1 MTTPNYKRIC
11 AIYYG
16 AVINGDFMKVILENN
31 LSNSKIIEYIKKY
44 TKNERKRSFLKDRIV
59 KGVTYENLCYSYPEW
74 VGLYFKKMKRIE
86 RDFEK
91 WLEKAVK
98 L

>member
-1 MTTPNYKRIC
+1 
-11 AIYYG
+11 
-16 AVINGDFMKVILENN
+16 MKVIFEDN
-31 LSNSKIIEYIKKY
+31 LSNSQIIEYIEKY
-44 TKNERKRSFLKDRIV
+44 TKSERKRSFLKDRIV
-59 KGVTYENLCYSYPEW
+59 KGAKYGNLSYFYPEL
-74 VGLYFKKMKRIE
+74 VDLHFKKMMRIE

>member
-1 MTTPNYKRIC
+1 
-11 AIYYG
+11 
-16 AVINGDFMKVILENN
+16 MKVIFENN
-31 LSNSKIIEYIKKY
+31 LSNSQIIEYIEKY
-44 TKNERKRSFLKDRIV
+44 TKSERKISFLKDRIV
-59 KGVTYENLCYSYPEW
+59 KCAKYGNLGYFYPEW
-74 VGLYFKKMKRIE
+74 VDLHFKKMMRIE

>member
-1 MTTPNYKRIC
+1 
-11 AIYYG
+11 
-16 AVINGDFMKVILENN
+16 MKVIFENN
-31 LSNSKIIEYIKKY
+31 LSNSQIIEYIEKY
-44 TKNERKRSFLKDRIV
+44 AKDEKKRSFLKDRIV
-59 KGVTYENLCYSYPEW
+59 KGATYENLGYFYPEW
-74 VGLYFKKMKRIE
+74 ADIYFKKMKQIK

>member
-1 MTTPNYKRIC
+1 
-11 AIYYG
+11 
-16 AVINGDFMKVILENN
+16 MKVILECK
-31 LSNSKIIEYIKKY
+31 LSNSEIIEYIEKY
-44 TKNERKRSFLKDRIV
+44 TKDERKRSFLKDRIV
-59 KGVTYENLCYSYPEW
+59 KGVTYENLCYSYTEW
-74 VGLYFKKMKRIE
+74 IGFHFKKMKRIE

>member
-1 MTTPNYKRIC
+1 
-11 AIYYG
+11 
-16 AVINGDFMKVILENN
+16 MKVIFENN
-31 LSNSKIIEYIKKY
+31 LSNSQIIECIEKY
-44 TKNERKRSFLKDRIV
+44 TKSERKRSFLKDRIV
-59 KGVTYENLCYSYPEW
+59 KGATYGNLGYFYPEW
-74 VGLYFKKMKRIE
+74 VDLHFKKMMRIE

>member
-1 MTTPNYKRIC
+1 MR
-11 AIYYG
+11 
-16 AVINGDFMKVILENN
+16 VILEYN
-31 LSNSKIIEYIKKY
+31 LSNSKIIEYIEKY
-44 TKNERKRSFLKDRIV
+44 TKDERKRSFLKDRIV
-59 KGVTYENLCYSYPEW
+59 KGVTYENLCYSYTEW

-86 RDFEK
+86 RNFEK

>member
-1 MTTPNYKRIC
+1 
-11 AIYYG
+11 
-16 AVINGDFMKVILENN
+16 MKVIFENN
-31 LSNSKIIEYIKKY
+31 LSNSQIIEYIEKY
-44 TKNERKRSFLKDRIV
+44 TKSERKRSFLKDRIV
-59 KGVTYENLCYSYPEW
+59 NGATYEKLCYFYPEW